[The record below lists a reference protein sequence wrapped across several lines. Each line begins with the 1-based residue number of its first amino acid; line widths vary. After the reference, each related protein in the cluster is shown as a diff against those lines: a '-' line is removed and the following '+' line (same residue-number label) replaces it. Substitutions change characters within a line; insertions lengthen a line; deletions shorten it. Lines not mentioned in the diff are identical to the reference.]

1 MARTL
6 PFATPTTPRRLDRAV
21 ECAETTHGAVR
32 APELQCPSVAKAKL
46 VKTKKRCCKSGPRCK
61 RCPVVCKRLEKKG
74 LAERLELRVY
84 LVSAGVTKKQLKAAR
99 AR

>member
-1 MARTL
+1 V
-6 PFATPTTPRRLDRAV
+6 PR
-21 ECAETTHGAVR
+21 
-32 APELQCPSVAKAKL
+32 L

-74 LAERLELRVY
+74 LAERLELRLY
-84 LVSAGVTKKQLKAAR
+84 LVSGDVTKKQLKVAR